1 MAGTLLKSA
10 MLCWVCFIPMFL
22 HAQPVHPTRLV
33 VKLKEQS
40 TNSRKIASVITPGQL
55 QAMPGLSI
63 NKLKYGSP
71 SARIRPSKYLDGIYY
86 IDLNEGAS
94 LDSALTALQQYTNVE
109 YAEPLYGVSPLAI
122 PNDPAAQPGANQHYL
137 EKIKAYDAWSINTG
151 RPEILIASIDT
162 GIDPNHEDLV
172 DNIYTNTAD
181 PVNGIDDDGNGY
193 IDDYQGWDMADND
206 NNPTADESSH
216 GTKVAGIHSASGN
229 NNVGMAGLCYDCQIL
244 PIKIFRSETGISFN
258 SYEAVI
264 YAADMGVDVMN
275 LSWGST
281 SNYSIFN
288 QDIINYAALEKD
300 VVIVAAAGNTNAQ
313 LDFYPASY
321 DNVLSVG
328 FTDTNDQKAP
338 GATYSYNIDLV
349 APGTGIYTTNN
360 NNRYVNES
368 GSSYAAPIVA
378 GVAALVRDQFP
389 SLSAPQVIEKLRLST
404 DPIYQIGNN
413 SQYLGR
419 LGSGRLNAQKAVG
432 SDLSPSVRMINV
444 TYQCVGDENCYSG
457 DTILVQGAFVNYL
470 ALAENVQ
477 ATITPSLDDVK
488 ILDNS
493 FALGNLAPFDT
504 LKNGLFPIRIVLG
517 NNVPSEAELQLVV
530 RYNGQNYTD
539 IQYLAIPVNNRY
551 YNAHTADL
559 TLTIVNDGS
568 LGYAASGFREGV
580 GFRYQNQPIAQSMGL
595 MVGNSDFVAD
605 NVISDLIMATKN
617 QGFRAL
623 QSFDFQDQPGV
634 DLYIET
640 IYENITERN
649 LRIEQKTLGWDDL
662 NAIVLEYRI
671 INNSSSNINNLAAG
685 LFVDYDLGFPAENR
699 VKSLAQ
705 EKMMVTQDAQSSL
718 FAGTALAT
726 NQTTNFAA
734 LDIKTQVD
742 QEADLDNIFPDSLKR
757 QILSGGFSKAQAG
770 INNVAAAITG
780 NLSQLAPFSSQK
792 IAFILPVATSESSLI
807 AIKNEAADRYTQFLQ
822 NPPILSADTA
832 CFNGNATI
840 SIASGTTFH
849 FYDDLSLTNLIHTG
863 NDFQIEDITSPKTY
877 FITNMDSSYT
887 GDIRRATVS
896 IDPITADFQT
906 IADTFYLND
915 QGVVSVNFINNSLG
929 GSQYTWQFGNGLGGT
944 QENPSTLYNN
954 PGTYTVQLTATSS
967 QGCQAQVSKH
977 ILVVQR
983 PERPSLVPESFC
995 PGTTVIFNPA
1005 EIEQFRLYDIQNPS
1019 KLLFSGEE
1027 LTFQPKADTS
1037 FLITRVVAQVE
1048 SLPATL
1054 SFTAYPIV
1062 PGFSIQHDTLDLSS
1076 DRILQ
1081 IADQSINADAINW
1094 LINGLDYTDRN
1105 PNFIWDGQADLN
1117 ISQILIN
1124 EEFDCAISQD
1134 RIIYPEVSP
1143 HPLIQD
1149 TIICTTNNISIMLST
1164 QFDPYIFY
1172 EDEQAQQILDK
1183 GFALKADSLPEQT
1196 TIYVS
1201 SISELLPSEPVPWT
1215 ITVESFENE
1224 IIAQPDQLVLE
1235 DSRQVRFSSIHE
1247 DATSWQWWI
1256 DGEFVESVPNPML
1269 FFNEPG
1275 SYEVVLVSQNDQGC
1289 SSTDTLM
1296 YNVVEVTAVESNAP
1310 AINVYPNPGNE
1321 RITIAAEYLLK
1332 NVRLLTL
1339 EGRVLKEL
1347 SPNQSLVNLDIAS
1360 LQRGT
1365 YILQITGRNN
1375 MITTQKLILR

>member
-1 MAGTLLKSA
+1 MGGAFIKSA
-10 MLCWVCFIPMFL
+10 FLGWLCFMPL
-22 HAQPVHPTRLV
+22 LTSAQLIHPTRLV
-33 VKLKEQS
+33 VKLKAQN
-40 TNSRKIASVITPGQL
+40 TNTRNAGAFITIDQLKAAPGVSV
-55 QAMPGLSI
+55 
-63 NKLKYGSP
+63 NKLVYGSP
-71 SARIRPSKYLDGIYY
+71 SARILPSKYLEGIYY
-86 IDLNEGAS
+86 IDLNESAD
-94 LDSALTALQQYTNVE
+94 LDSALTALEQYANVE
-109 YAEPLYGVSPLAI
+109 YAEPLYGVRPLAI

-137 EKIKAYDAWSINTG
+137 EKIKAYDAWAITTG
-151 RPEILIASIDT
+151 RPDILIASIDT

-172 DNIYTNTAD
+172 NNIYTNTDD
-181 PVNGIDDDGNGY
+181 PINGLDDDGNGY
-193 IDDYQGWDMADND
+193 VDDYQGWDMADND

-258 SYEAVI
+258 SYEAII

-281 SNYSIFN
+281 SNYSFFN

-328 FTDTNDQKAP
+328 FTDPNDQKAP

-389 SLSAPQVIEKLRLST
+389 SLSAPQIIEKLRLST

-432 SDLSPSVRMINV
+432 NDLSPSVRMINF
-444 TYQCVGDENCYSG
+444 TYQCGGDQNCYSG
-457 DTILVQGAFVNYL
+457 DTIMLQGAFVNYL

-477 ATITPSLDDVK
+477 VTLTPSLDDVK
-488 ILDNS
+488 ILDNTLS
-493 FALGNLAPFDT
+493 LGNIAPFDT
-504 LKNGLFPIRIVLG
+504 LENGLFPIRIVLG
-517 NNVPSEAELQLVV
+517 DNVPFEAELQLDI
-530 RYNGQNYTD
+530 RYNGQSYTD
-539 IQYLAIPVNNRY
+539 IQYVGIPVNNRY

-568 LGYAASGFREGV
+568 LGYAASGYREGV

-595 MVGNSDFVAD
+595 MLGNNEFLAD
-605 NVISDLIMATKN
+605 NVVSDLIMATKN
-617 QGFRAL
+617 QDFKAL

-640 IYENITERN
+640 IYEDITEHN

-671 INNSSSNINNLAAG
+671 INNSGTNINNLTAG
-685 LFVDYDLGFPAENR
+685 LFVDYDLGFPAENL
-699 VKSLAQ
+699 VKSIAQ
-705 EKMMVTQDAQSSL
+705 EKMMITHDTQSSM
-718 FAGTALAT
+718 FAGAALAT

-742 QEADLDNIFPDSLKR
+742 QEADLKNIFPDSLKR
-757 QILSGGFSKAQAG
+757 QILSGGFSNAQAG
-770 INNVAAAITG
+770 INNVAAVLTG
-780 NLSQLAPFSSQK
+780 NLGQLAPFASQK
-792 IAFILPVATSESSLI
+792 IAFVLPVATSESTLLE
-807 AIKNEAADRYTQFLQ
+807 IKKEAASRYNQFMQ

-832 CFNGNATI
+832 CFNGDATI
-840 SIASGTTFH
+840 SIASGTSFH

-877 FITNMDSSYT
+877 FITNMDSSYI
-887 GDIRRATVS
+887 GDIRRVTVS
-896 IDPITADFQT
+896 IDPVAADFQT
-906 IADTFYLND
+906 IADTFYLD
-915 QGVVSVNFINNSLG
+915 DEGVASVSFTNNSTG

-954 PGTYTVQLTATSS
+954 PGTYTVQLTATSF
-967 QGCQAQVSKH
+967 QGCQAQASKN
-977 ILVVQR
+977 IVVVQR

-995 PGTTVIFNPA
+995 PGTSVTFNPA
-1005 EIEQFRLYDIQNPS
+1005 ELEQFRLYDIQNPS
-1019 KLLFSGEE
+1019 KLLFSGVE
-1027 LTFQPKADTS
+1027 LIFQPMADTS
-1037 FLITRVVAQVE
+1037 FLITRVVGQVE

-1054 SFTAYPIV
+1054 SFSAYPIT
-1062 PGFSIQHDTLDLSS
+1062 PGFSIQHDTLDLSN
-1076 DRILQ
+1076 DRTLQ
-1081 IADQSINADAINW
+1081 IVDQSVNADVVSW
-1094 LINGLDYTDRN
+1094 RINGLDYADRN
-1105 PNFIWDGQADLN
+1105 PNFIWDGHADLN
-1117 ISQILIN
+1117 ITQTLIN
-1124 EEFDCAISQD
+1124 EDFDCAISQD

-1143 HPLIQD
+1143 NPIIQD
-1149 TIICTTNNISIMLST
+1149 TAICTSDNISIRLPT
-1164 QFDPYIFY
+1164 QSGPYIFY
-1172 EDEQAQQILDK
+1172 EDEEAQQILDK
-1183 GFALKADSLPEQT
+1183 GFALKADNLPEQT
-1196 TIYVS
+1196 TLYVS
-1201 SISELLPSEPVPWT
+1201 SISELVPSEPVPWT

-1224 IIAQPDQLVLE
+1224 IVAEPDQLVLE
-1235 DSRQVRFSSIHE
+1235 DSRQVRFSSTHE

-1256 DGEFVESVPNPML
+1256 DGEFIESVPNPTL

-1275 SYEVVLVSQNDQGC
+1275 TYEVVLVSQNDQGC
-1289 SSTDTLM
+1289 SSTDTLL
-1296 YNVVEVTAVESNAP
+1296 YNVVEVTAVKSTAP
-1310 AINVYPNPGNE
+1310 AINIYPNPGNE

-1339 EGRVLKEL
+1339 EGRLLKEWL
-1347 SPNQSLVNLDIAS
+1347 PNRSIMNLNIAS
-1360 LQRGT
+1360 FQRGT
-1365 YILQITGRNN
+1365 YILQITGRNDVV
-1375 MITTQKLILR
+1375 TTQKLILR